1 MQVLGRAGRWQPRP
15 PCHTDVGWRAGA
27 FQEAPCGL
35 LGLAGAILVFVA
47 WPVAQGA
54 WQAQKADA
62 VFNKLRNGLPVT
74 LPEVDAGITALN
86 LAVAADPSASR
97 RLQRSELVAGGAL
110 TPTLNLAIEQ
120 RVIWLRSAEADLV
133 AGLGGAPARGV
144 AWARLAAVRQGLQ
157 GTSRGVVD
165 ALLMSIDTAPLLITI
180 WPARLRLILDNW
192 VAFTPQ
198 ERARIE
204 AYVAMTWRLSLE
216 KRYFG
221 AAVRS
226 PVDELFLRYFLRNE
240 PQGQEELAREIDN
253 FKKHGP

>member
-1 MQVLGRAGRWQPRP
+1 LKSLNWLLR
-15 PCHTDVGWRAGA
+15 
-27 FQEAPCGL
+27 GL
-35 LGLAGAILVFVA
+35 LGLAGAILIYAA

-62 VFNKLRNGLPVT
+62 VIDKLRNGRPVR
-74 LPEVDAGITALN
+74 LAEIDAAITALN
-86 LAVAADPSASR
+86 YAVAADPVAGR

-110 TPTLNLAIEQ
+110 TPSLGIAVEQ
-120 RVIWLRSAEADLV
+120 RVIWLQNAEADLV
-133 AGLGGAPARGV
+133 AGLGSAPARGV
-144 AWARLAAVRQGLQ
+144 AWARLASVRQGLQ

-165 ALLMSIDTAPLLITI
+165 ALLMSIDTAPYLNTI

-192 VAFTPQ
+192 VAFTPE
-198 ERARIE
+198 ERVRME
-204 AYVAMTWRLSLE
+204 AYVVMTWRLSLE

-240 PQGQEELAREIDN
+240 PTGQEELAREIQN
-253 FKKHGP
+253 FKVHGI

>member
-1 MQVLGRAGRWQPRP
+1 MKSLNWLLR
-15 PCHTDVGWRAGA
+15 
-27 FQEAPCGL
+27 GL
-35 LGLAGAILVFVA
+35 LGLAGAILIYAA

-62 VFNKLRNGLPVT
+62 VIDKLRNGRPVR
-74 LPEVDAGITALN
+74 LAEIDAAITALN
-86 LAVAADPSASR
+86 YAVAADPVAGR

-110 TPTLNLAIEQ
+110 TPSLGIAVEQ
-120 RVIWLRSAEADLV
+120 RVIWLQNAEADLV
-133 AGLGGAPARGV
+133 AGLGSAPARGV
-144 AWARLAAVRQGLQ
+144 AWARLASVRQGLQ

-165 ALLMSIDTAPLLITI
+165 ALLMSIDTAPYLNTI

-192 VAFTPQ
+192 VAFTPE
-198 ERARIE
+198 ERVRME
-204 AYVAMTWRLSLE
+204 AYVVMTWRLSLE

-240 PQGQEELAREIDN
+240 PTGQEELAREIQN
-253 FKKHGP
+253 FKVHGI

>member
-1 MQVLGRAGRWQPRP
+1 MALVLKSLNWLLR
-15 PCHTDVGWRAGA
+15 
-27 FQEAPCGL
+27 GL
-35 LGLAGAILVFVA
+35 LGLAGAILVYAA

-62 VFNKLRNGLPVT
+62 VLNQLRTGRPVR
-74 LPEVDAGITALN
+74 LVDVDAGITALN
-86 LAVAADPSASR
+86 VAVAADPAAGR
-97 RLQRSELVAGGAL
+97 RLQRSELVAGAAL
-110 TPTLNLAIEQ
+110 TAGLDISVEQ
-120 RVIWLRSAEADLV
+120 RVVWLRSAEADLV
-133 AGLGGAPARGV
+133 AGLGDAPARGV

-165 ALLMSIDTAPLLITI
+165 ALMMSIDTAPLLSPI

-198 ERARIE
+198 ERARME
-204 AYVAMTWRLSLE
+204 AYVVMTWRLSAE

-226 PVDELFLRYFLRNE
+226 PVDELFLRYFLRDE
-240 PQGQEELAREIDN
+240 PQGQEVLAREIEN
-253 FKKHGP
+253 FKRHGI